1 MVILLGET
9 ECVIVYFVLEQ
20 DVKQLSRK
28 ELKKLKK
35 QVRFLSSSLSNYI
48 GLLLNGLIVFIF
60 RKNIYKKQRKL
71 KILSSLFLNVSR
83 VAKEML

>member
-1 MVILLGET
+1 VVILLGET